1 MLIDKIQS
9 NLSYEARV
17 TKQVYTLVKSV
28 LERKVLYFP
37 RLKIF
42 YFKNSSYQL
51 LGELSIRLIGLTE
64 LTNSVRKNL
73 QDFQL
78 NTKVVQQS
86 DEDQPSL
93 DQVEILNVSC
103 EKEGESSLNIL
114 LKEVLAA
121 DAAEETAVIGNE
133 SDRVLRY

>member
-1 MLIDKIQS
+1 
-9 NLSYEARV
+9 
-17 TKQVYTLVKSV
+17 
-28 LERKVLYFP
+28 
-37 RLKIF
+37 
-42 YFKNSSYQL
+42 
-51 LGELSIRLIGLTE
+51 
-64 LTNSVRKNL
+64 
-73 QDFQL
+73 
-78 NTKVVQQS
+78 VVQQS